1 MAQRTRK
8 GVGAQAAADPKHE
21 QEHPGKTAKG
31 KTAGQPEAEPGIQA
45 GIPQG
50 AADAARKKLMEE
62 FNDRE
67 DLSER
72 QLNNRNWL

>member
-8 GVGAQAAADPKHE
+8 GVGAQVAADPKHE
-21 QEHPGKTAKG
+21 QEHPGKTAGRKNADQKERAPG
-31 KTAGQPEAEPGIQA
+31 SRAAAGQGAEE
-45 GIPQG
+45 
-50 AADAARKKLMEE
+50 AARKNILEE